1 MGVAEDYDSLKKY
14 NIQSIFEAAQ
24 KEEGTSSAPA
34 PKAVKAVSEDKAKE
48 EETETSASAS
58 AEQTPDEAKSE

>member
-24 KEEGTSSAPA
+24 KEEGNGSSAPE
-34 PKAVKAVSEDKAKE
+34 PKAVSEDKVKE
-48 EETETSASAS
+48 EVAETAVSETV
-58 AEQTPDEAKSE
+58 DEVKSE